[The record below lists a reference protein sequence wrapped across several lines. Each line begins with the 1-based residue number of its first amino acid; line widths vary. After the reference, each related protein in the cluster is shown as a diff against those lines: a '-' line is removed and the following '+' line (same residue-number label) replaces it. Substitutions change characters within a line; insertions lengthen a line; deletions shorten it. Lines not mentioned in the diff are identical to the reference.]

1 MPGAT
6 DQPSALRRFP
16 ATPDFVM
23 RIAPQFRDF
32 TPTSRPTQADVID
45 AAWHVRKHLGVS
57 PGAWGEACVTL
68 GRWPAAVA
76 IAAIAARHEV
86 GEVRSPGGLLRR
98 MIELH
103 ERDELH
109 LDRTLY
115 GLAARSN
122 ADPEP
127 AYRGRPAPVTDG
139 NRMKL
144 WLSMLQE
151 ANRGA

>member
-1 MPGAT
+1 MWQSNRRAT
-6 DQPSALRRFP
+6 DQTPNQLADHADALRRFP

-23 RIAPQFRDF
+23 WIASQFRDF
-32 TPTSRPTQADVID
+32 ASTSRPTQTDIVE

-76 IAAIAARHEV
+76 IAAIAARHEA

-98 MIELH
+98 MVQLYERGEL
-103 ERDELH
+103 R

-115 GLAARSN
+115 GLA
-122 ADPEP
+122 D
-127 AYRGRPAPVTDG
+127 
-139 NRMKL
+139 
-144 WLSMLQE
+144 
-151 ANRGA
+151 